1 MAEVNEVR
9 EASNVVTSSNAAE
22 FYAERLGLADLAE
35 ETVAESTEAP
45 QEEAVESEPAT
56 EESSSEP
63 KAEDEA
69 GEAEKPKDKLEKRFS
84 KVTKRAQE
92 AEAKAAEL
100 EARLRDLEAKA
111 NPQPIAQTAN
121 VDDKPRADQFND
133 AFEFAEALAE
143 WSAEKAL
150 RDRDIAEAQRKADE
164 ERNKVIESWNQ
175 KVEKAKSSMPDFD
188 DIVASSTV
196 VVSDAIRDAIIE
208 SDVGAQILYHLASDD
223 EYAES
228 LAKMPAIKALK
239 EIGRLEAKYEAKQ
252 EEKPATEAR
261 AVTQSKAPAPISPLK
276 GGKSAG
282 ADVLVDTNGEFYG
295 SYAQWKAA
303 RKANRIR

>member
-1 MAEVNEVR
+1 MAEVK
-9 EASNVVTSSNAAE
+9 EASSVVTSSNAAE
-22 FYAERLGLADLAE
+22 FYAERLGLADSPEETAAEAE
-35 ETVAESTEAP
+35 ESP
-45 QEEAVESEPAT
+45 IEETTESEPAT

-69 GEAEKPKDKLEKRFS
+69 EEAEKPKDKLEKRFS
-84 KVTKRAQE
+84 KITRQRDEANTRAEQLE
-92 AEAKAAEL
+92 SRLREL
-100 EARLRDLEAKA
+100 EARA

-121 VDDKPRADQFND
+121 VDDKPQAGQFND
-133 AFEFAEALAE
+133 AFEYAEALAE

-150 RDRDIAEAQRKADE
+150 RDRDIAESQRKADE
-164 ERNKVIESWNQ
+164 ERNKVIENWND
-175 KVEKAKSSMPDFD
+175 KVAKAKSSMPDFD
-188 DIVASSTV
+188 EIVASSTT
-196 VVSDAIRDAIIE
+196 VVSDAVRDAIIE

-228 LAKMPAIKALK
+228 LSKMPAIKALK
-239 EIGRLEAKYEAKQ
+239 EIGRLEARFEAE
-252 EEKPATEAR
+252 EEKPEVKAR
-261 AVTQSKAPAPISPLK
+261 TVTQSKAPAPISPLK

>member
-35 ETVAESTEAP
+35 ETAAETESAP
-45 QEEAVESEPAT
+45 VVENPESEPAT
-56 EESSSEP
+56 EESTSEP

-69 GEAEKPKDKLEKRFS
+69 EEAEKPKDKLEKRFS

-92 AEAKAAEL
+92 AEAKAEQLESRLREL
-100 EARLRDLEAKA
+100 EARA

-121 VDDKPRADQFND
+121 VDDKPQASQFND
-133 AFEFAEALAE
+133 AFEYAEALAE

-150 RDRDIAEAQRKADE
+150 RDRDIAESQRKADE
-164 ERNKVIESWNQ
+164 ERNKVIENWNQ
-175 KVEKAKSSMPDFD
+175 KVAKAKSSMPDFD
-188 DIVASSTV
+188 EIVASSTT
-196 VVSDAIRDAIIE
+196 VVSDAVRDAIIE

-228 LAKMPAIKALK
+228 LSKMPAIKALK
-239 EIGRLEAKYEAKQ
+239 EIGRLEARFEA
-252 EEKPATEAR
+252 EDKPEVKAR
-261 AVTQSKAPAPISPLK
+261 TVTQSKAPAPISPLK

>member
-1 MAEVNEVR
+1 MAEVK
-9 EASNVVTSSNAAE
+9 EASSVVTSSNAAE
-22 FYAERLGLADLAE
+22 FYAERLGLADSPE
-35 ETVAESTEAP
+35 ETAAETEDT
-45 QEEAVESEPAT
+45 QVVENPDSEPAT

-69 GEAEKPKDKLEKRFS
+69 EEAEKPKDKLEKRFS
-84 KVTKRAQE
+84 KITRQRDEANTRAEQLE
-92 AEAKAAEL
+92 SRLREL
-100 EARLRDLEAKA
+100 EARA

-121 VDDKPRADQFND
+121 VDDKPQASQFND
-133 AFEFAEALAE
+133 AFEYAEALAE

-150 RDRDIAEAQRKADE
+150 RDRDIAESQRKADE

-175 KVEKAKSSMPDFD
+175 KVAKAKGSMPDFD
-188 DIVASSTV
+188 EIVSSSTT
-196 VVSDAIRDAIIE
+196 VVSDAVRDAIIE

-228 LAKMPAIKALK
+228 IAKMPAIKALK
-239 EIGRLEAKYEAKQ
+239 EIGRLEARFEAEQ
-252 EEKPATEAR
+252 EKPETKAR
-261 AVTQSKAPAPISPLK
+261 TVTQSKAPAPISPLK

>member
-9 EASNVVTSSNAAE
+9 EASSVVTSSNAAE

-35 ETVAESTEAP
+35 ETAAETVDAP
-45 QEEAVESEPAT
+45 VVENSESEPAT

-63 KAEDEA
+63 KAEDDAE
-69 GEAEKPKDKLEKRFS
+69 EAEKPKDKLEKRFS

-100 EARLRDLEAKA
+100 EARLRELEAKA

-175 KVEKAKSSMPDFD
+175 KVSKAKSSMPDFD
-188 DIVASSTV
+188 DVVASSTV

-223 EYAES
+223 DYAES
-228 LAKMPAIKALK
+228 LSAMPAIKALK
-239 EIGRLEAKYEAKQ
+239 EIGRLEARFEGEQSKPEVKAK
-252 EEKPATEAR
+252 T
-261 AVTQSKAPAPISPLK
+261 VTQSKAPAPISPLK

-303 RKANRIR
+303 RKSNRIR

>member
-1 MAEVNEVR
+1 MAEVNEVK

-22 FYAERLGLADLAE
+22 FYAERLGLADSPE
-35 ETVAESTEAP
+35 ETAAET
-45 QEEAVESEPAT
+45 QDTQVVENPDSEPAI
-56 EESSSEP
+56 EESTSEP

-69 GEAEKPKDKLEKRFS
+69 EEAEKPKDKLEKRFS

-100 EARLRDLEAKA
+100 EARLREVEARA

-121 VDDKPRADQFND
+121 VDDKPQASQFND
-133 AFEFAEALAE
+133 AFEYAEALAE

-150 RDRDIAEAQRKADE
+150 RDRDIAEAQRRADE
-164 ERNKVIESWNQ
+164 ERNKVITSWNE
-175 KVEKAKSSMPDFD
+175 KVAKAKGSMPDFD
-188 DIVASSTV
+188 EIVASSTT
-196 VVSDAIRDAIIE
+196 VVSDAVRDAIIE

-228 LAKMPAIKALK
+228 LSKMPAIKALK
-239 EIGRLEAKYEAKQ
+239 EIGRLEARFEA
-252 EEKPATEAR
+252 EDKPEVKAKT
-261 AVTQSKAPAPISPLK
+261 VTQSKAPAPISPLK

-282 ADVLVDTNGEFYG
+282 TDVLVDTNGEFYG

>member
-1 MAEVNEVR
+1 MAEVK
-9 EASNVVTSSNAAE
+9 EASSVVTSDNAAE
-22 FYAERLGLADLAE
+22 FYAERLGLADSPE
-35 ETVAESTEAP
+35 ETAAETVEAP
-45 QEEAVESEPAT
+45 VEENSDSEPET

-63 KAEDEA
+63 KAEDAAE
-69 GEAEKPKDKLEKRFS
+69 EAEKPKDKLEKRFS
-84 KVTKRAQE
+84 KISKQRDEANARAEQ
-92 AEAKAAEL
+92 L
-100 EARLRDLEAKA
+100 ESRLRDLEARA

-121 VDDKPRADQFND
+121 VDDKPQASQFND
-133 AFEFAEALAE
+133 AFEYAEALAE

-150 RDRDIAEAQRKADE
+150 RDRDIAESQRKADE
-164 ERNKVIESWNQ
+164 ERNKVIENWNN
-175 KVEKAKSSMPDFD
+175 KVAKAKGSMPDFD
-188 DIVASSTV
+188 EIVASSTT
-196 VVSDAIRDAIIE
+196 VVSDAVRDAIIE

-228 LAKMPAIKALK
+228 LSKMPAIKALK
-239 EIGRLEAKYEAKQ
+239 EIGRLEARFEAEQK
-252 EEKPATEAR
+252 EPEVKAR
-261 AVTQSKAPAPISPLK
+261 TVTQSKAPAPISPLK